1 MNHPATSDD
10 RTTTA
15 TLGVPTDLEA
25 GGLASTRTSV
35 GVGVGVGVGVVL
47 VGSDEARRQVYGLL
61 GVIAMTEVA
70 SWQDLPVGPAVC
82 IDADRF
88 VHLSP
93 AGVAALAGAVL
104 AGSDVAVPS
113 SNIGIWPMCGFYPPR
128 GAADAN
134 ELEAHAA
141 AIAGRPS
148 EHSVDASFPLP
159 AVFAL
164 ADASRIRT
172 RPVHVGDL
180 GECADVVATVWCH
193 HRDVPFISA
202 TMIVK
207 NEAARIES
215 AVAAAQLVADEV
227 VVYDTGSTDDTVEL
241 ARAMGA
247 AVRLGYWDDDFGR
260 ARNEAWA
267 MMRGDWSFVVDAD
280 DTVEATPEQVAELR
294 ELLRGA
300 PTDMV
305 VSLPVKSV
313 HNEVSGM
320 ILAGMIQRRVFP
332 RHMHWRNRIHEVVMR
347 PDGVLPDEL
356 RFEQIAVVHWG
367 YSLQTEK
374 RSERNLRIAEKR
386 LAESDGSAS
395 NGLDLYEYGRALQF
409 AGQVEEALDV
419 FSQVIAEHTEGP
431 AFVLSTLLTACLW
444 CDTDR
449 TMNVQAL
456 LRPIAEGHQ
465 DPAARGAAR
474 WVLAT
479 SLGEPDVALEM
490 LAGLESV
497 QYYNFVASPD
507 EVRSLH
513 VFMAALVG
521 DHDLAFRQLAAM
533 REPTKQES
541 TWWAAS
547 MAVKAGDPRIARHIV
562 SAVGVDEL
570 AFVVCAL
577 AGGPA
582 DGNQELAGALVERFG
597 LQPQLAVYMAQVSAR
612 GGFFAALDARLRLA
626 EAGQLEVGDPLE
638 RLLDGTYGDAA
649 DQMLAALV
657 LDSLE
662 PVAPTRSLAVG
673 PGIATDNIEDVLG
686 AVASVLPQQLTEAAS
701 ALATSPERGTVVARA
716 LDGLDGVSS

>member
-15 TLGVPTDLEA
+15 TLAVPTDLEA
-25 GGLASTRTSV
+25 GGRVSTRT
-35 GVGVGVGVGVVL
+35 GVGVGVVL
-47 VGSDEARRQVYGLL
+47 VGSDEARRQVSGLL
-61 GVIAMTEVA
+61 GVIALTETA

-128 GAADAN
+128 GAADAA

-141 AIAGRPS
+141 AIAGRAS
-148 EHSVDASFPLP
+148 EHFVDASFPLP

-172 RPVHVGDL
+172 RPVLVGDL
-180 GECADVVATVWCH
+180 GERADVVATVWCH
-193 HRDVPFISA
+193 HREVPFISA

-207 NEAARIES
+207 NEAVRIER
-215 AVAAAQLVADEV
+215 AIAAAQLVADEV

-260 ARNEAWA
+260 ARNEARA
-267 MMRGDWSFVVDAD
+267 MMRGDWSFFIDGD
-280 DTVEATPEQVAELR
+280 DTVETTPEQVAEAR
-294 ELLRGA
+294 ELLLSVPA
-300 PTDMV
+300 DTV
-305 VSLPVKSV
+305 VSLRVKSV
-313 HNEVSGM
+313 HNEVTGAVLSG
-320 ILAGMIQRRVFP
+320 LWQRRLFP
-332 RHMHWRNRIHEVVMR
+332 RHLHWQYRLHEVVVL
-347 PDGVLPDEL
+347 PDGTLPDEL
-356 RFEQIAVVHWG
+356 RFEQLAMIHWG
-367 YSLQTEK
+367 YSVYDPEK
-374 RSERNLRIAEKR
+374 SARNLRIAEKR
-386 LAESDGSAS
+386 LADADVAAN
-395 NGLDLYEYGRALQF
+395 NGLDLYEYGRALQY
-409 AGQVEEALDV
+409 AGRVEEALDAL
-419 FSQVIAEHTEGP
+419 SQVIAKYTDGP

-444 CDTDR
+444 CETER
-449 TMNVQAL
+449 TMNVPAL
-456 LRPIAEGHQ
+456 LRPIADGHQ
-465 DPAARGAAR
+465 DPAARDAAR
-474 WVLAT
+474 WVMAA
-479 SLGEPDVALEM
+479 SLGEPELALEM
-490 LAGLESV
+490 LTGLESV

-507 EVRSLH
+507 EVRALH
-513 VFMAALVG
+513 VFMAAMAG
-521 DHDLAFRQLAAM
+521 RHDLALRQLTLM
-533 REPTKQES
+533 GEPTKQES

-547 MAVKAGDPRIARHIV
+547 MAVKAGDPRIARHLV
-562 SAVGVDEL
+562 AAVGVDEL

-597 LQPQLAVYMAQVSAR
+597 VQPQLAVYLAQVSAR

-626 EAGQLEVGDPLE
+626 EAGQLDVGDPLE

-657 LDSLE
+657 LDNLE
-662 PVAPTRSLAVG
+662 PVAPTRSLAIG
-673 PGIATDNIEDVLG
+673 PGIATDRIEDVLG
-686 AVASVLPQQLTEAAS
+686 AVAGVLPQQLTEAAS
-701 ALATSPERGTVVARA
+701 ALATSPERGTVVAQA
-716 LDGLDGVSS
+716 LDGLDGLGR